1 MNLLFSIILKT
12 TFNTNNTKQFFKLS
26 IAFPYILHN
35 FDNLFNHHILAIFFS
50 IPINLTILLIV
61 YNLTI
66 PSQIPINPTIFFIV
80 HNPAIPSLIPIN
92 LIVLLIV
99 HNLVIP
105 SQMPINLKSFI
116 LSTI

>member
-1 MNLLFSIILKT
+1 
-12 TFNTNNTKQFFKLS
+12 
-26 IAFPYILHN
+26 
-35 FDNLFNHHILAIFFS
+35 
-50 IPINLTILLIV
+50 
-61 YNLTI
+61 
-66 PSQIPINPTIFFIV
+66 
-80 HNPAIPSLIPIN
+80 